1 MFSLRLLPRWQHVA
15 RSRCRSSCSRPTGR
29 AGPWG
34 HGLDLSRYRPT
45 GVGLRLGAD
54 LRRLSDVAK
63 PRSSVLAQTAAGLGV
78 FLGFD
83 AAVRWLIDT
92 SEMKTL
98 PSQICSMLSAFGGLS
113 LAQVIAPS
121 STTMLHQALL
131 PAVAWV
137 GRWLP
142 VFLVP
147 VQVMLPTINFPGGL
161 AEAGGLAILLG
172 AGWFGAV
179 VLGARLVGVLSH
191 QAITAPAAGGRSA
204 VKMGLWLPLGWLL
217 LAALVAPAGVKPEVM
232 EALVVGGGDEEM
244 ARSLR
249 GLSLASVGVGSFAL
263 AMRQG
268 LPGHLCFLANGAATI
283 AVAAAMAFARNESYS
298 QVVKRDYLVG
308 ANGPPGSGDRLL
320 WCLGPA
326 LVATGVQMFQY
337 RARIVALSKV
347 LFLSCAVVSLSNIVG
362 TVVMGPLLGISPE
375 VTLAATMRC
384 VTIPM
389 ALPTYARLCEESGAE
404 NNVALVA
411 LCAGLSGFI
420 GFGFSQRL
428 LSSAACHAHLDP
440 VARGIATGAA
450 AHALGAAC
458 LVAAEPEAFVW
469 GMLAMAVSGVDLLL
483 RWHLLLGSAPAPR
496 CGRHFCPWPT
506 EGPSTAVDA
515 RLTAEESD
523 GETVRWRHVHRAF
536 FRANNSV
543 RVKLGM

>member
-63 PRSSVLAQTAAGLGV
+63 PPSSVLAQTAAGLGV

-320 WCLGPA
+320 WCSLTCY
-326 LVATGVQMFQY
+326 V
-337 RARIVALSKV
+337 KV
-347 LFLSCAVVSLSNIVG
+347 KYDGSSEASVG
-362 TVVMGPLLGISPE
+362 
-375 VTLAATMRC
+375 
-384 VTIPM
+384 
-389 ALPTYARLCEESGAE
+389 
-404 NNVALVA
+404 
-411 LCAGLSGFI
+411 
-420 GFGFSQRL
+420 
-428 LSSAACHAHLDP
+428 HL
-440 VARGIATGAA
+440 
-450 AHALGAAC
+450 
-458 LVAAEPEAFVW
+458 
-469 GMLAMAVSGVDLLL
+469 
-483 RWHLLLGSAPAPR
+483 
-496 CGRHFCPWPT
+496 
-506 EGPSTAVDA
+506 
-515 RLTAEESD
+515 
-523 GETVRWRHVHRAF
+523 
-536 FRANNSV
+536 
-543 RVKLGM
+543 

>member
-1 MFSLRLLPRWQHVA
+1 MSQLTFRDLWEKCRDHLRYAQRIWWAFPCPSDCSKQHDNVA
-15 RSRCRSSCSRPTGR
+15 PGLATSGGLGWPVVAGVSR
-29 AGPWG
+29 AGA
-34 HGLDLSRYRPT
+34 S
-45 GVGLRLGAD
+45 
-54 LRRLSDVAK
+54 
-63 PRSSVLAQTAAGLGV
+63 
-78 FLGFD
+78 
-83 AAVRWLIDT
+83 
-92 SEMKTL
+92 
-98 PSQICSMLSAFGGLS
+98 
-113 LAQVIAPS
+113 
-121 STTMLHQALL
+121 
-131 PAVAWV
+131 
-137 GRWLP
+137 
-142 VFLVP
+142 
-147 VQVMLPTINFPGGL
+147 GL

-232 EALVVGGGDEEM
+232 M

-263 AMRQG
+263 GSLVFSPTQG

-469 GMLAMAVSGVDLLL
+469 GMLAMAVSGVASSAWICACAPLRETLLSL
-483 RWHLLLGSAPAPR
+483 AYRR
-496 CGRHFCPWPT
+496 
-506 EGPSTAVDA
+506 
-515 RLTAEESD
+515 AEH
-523 GETVRWRHVHRAF
+523 G
-536 FRANNSV
+536 
-543 RVKLGM
+543 G